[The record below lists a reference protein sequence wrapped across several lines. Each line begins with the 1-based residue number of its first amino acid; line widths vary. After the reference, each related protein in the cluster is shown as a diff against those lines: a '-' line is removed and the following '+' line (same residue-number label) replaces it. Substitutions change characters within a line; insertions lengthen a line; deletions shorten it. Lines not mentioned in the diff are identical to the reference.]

1 MKINGHII
9 KPKADL
15 RGSNLRKT
23 DLSGADLRRADLYKA
38 DLYKAD
44 LRGAE
49 LRGANLCG
57 ADLYKADLRGA
68 DLDLSVFPLWCGSF
82 GLKTD
87 TRLVWQLIA
96 HITRLDTSKTSEK
109 AKEAIK
115 ALMPYANDFCRYR
128 KDVDKI

>member
-15 RGSNLRKT
+15 RRAHLRGAH
-23 DLSGADLRRADLYKA
+23 LCGADLH
-38 DLYKAD
+38 KAD
-44 LRGAE
+44 LRGA
-49 LRGANLCG
+49 N
-57 ADLYKADLRGA
+57 
-68 DLDLSVFPLWCGSF
+68 LDLSVFPLWCGSF

-96 HITRLDTSKTSEK
+96 HITRLDTSKTSKK